1 MKKLIPLILLTA
13 LVGCSNDPLLT
24 YKDEITQ
31 STYIE
36 CTLNEEASKENNE
49 IFQDILKKYLDNMH
63 LHLRVTKRDYEDKSL
78 EDLIFEEVFMV
89 IEYFPKEYQ
98 EDAYNDEQYPSGFFN
113 NQKALKYSYPRW
125 LKAVSVWTDSEIKIE
140 AHTSLPGTYSRSRY
154 RKIWGVSEYFKRDY
168 ITIDRLE
175 LTAFRSVSLERVGLR
190 HENSYKCDIMNDS
203 EIEKIQSYLLAES
216 IKFKEMR
223 AQEKEKKEKE
233 KQELI
238 DNRKI

>member
-36 CTLNEEASKENNE
+36 CTLYEASKDRFFDRNL
-49 IFQDILKKYLDNMH
+49 FKKYVDNVH
-63 LHLRVTKRDYEDKSL
+63 LHLKVTKRDYEDKSL
-78 EDLIFEEVFMV
+78 EDFNFKEVFMV

-98 EDAYNDEQYPSGFFN
+98 EDAYNDEQYPRGFFN

-125 LKAVSVWTDSEIKIE
+125 LKTASVWTDSAIEIE
-140 AHTSLPGTYSRSRY
+140 ADSSLPETYSRSRY
-154 RKIWGVSEYFKRDY
+154 RKTSGEHDYFKFDK
-168 ITIDRLE
+168 IIIDRLE
-175 LTAFRSVSLERVGLR
+175 LTANRSINLARIGRTFE
-190 HENSYKCDIMNDS
+190 HSYKCDLMNDS

-216 IKFKEMR
+216 VKFTEMR

-233 KQELI
+233 KEELI
-238 DNRKI
+238 NNRKI